1 MNVPAAQPPR
11 VALEWTRSRFE
22 DLGVHRLYEALALR
36 CKVFVLEQGAYLDP
50 DGLDRHAWHVLG
62 HRDGAL
68 VAYLRV
74 VDAGAKYAEP
84 SIGRVLTAPEV
95 RGHGLGRQLMFEG
108 LAQCASV
115 WPGQPIRI
123 SAQAHLRG
131 FYGSLG
137 FEVIGD
143 EYLEDNI
150 PHLEMLWRPT

>member
-1 MNVPAAQPPR
+1 
-11 VALEWTRSRFE
+11 
-22 DLGVHRLYEALALR
+22 
-36 CKVFVLEQGAYLDP
+36 
-50 DGLDRHAWHVLG
+50 
-62 HRDGAL
+62 
-68 VAYLRV
+68 
-74 VDAGAKYAEP
+74 
-84 SIGRVLTAPEV
+84 
-95 RGHGLGRQLMFEG
+95 MFEG